1 MEIYTGL
8 IMEYL
13 IERATNI
20 NPKDD
25 LEKLL
30 KSKKNLRVKLGV
42 DPTAPDVTLGW
53 YAILRMLKKFQDY
66 GHTAVLILGEFT
78 AQVGDPSGKSETRKV
93 MGENEI
99 DDNAK
104 GVLPIIK
111 NILNENNLE
120 IVSNKDWLSKLTIQ
134 DMMELASK
142 TTLAQMMERDDFS
155 KRFSDNSPISL
166 LEFFYPL
173 YQGYDSVAVKAD
185 IEIGGNDQL
194 WNLMLGREIQKSY
207 DLSPQIAMTFPQL
220 NGTDGSSTNADD
232 RILFDETFVDKIGL
246 FNINTLGSGGQA
258 LKVNSAG
265 SAFEFGSAG
274 GLVKLSHSDFSGSSS
289 VEFGDT
295 LITDTYLT
303 YLVETKL
310 IFSANAGLQFQ
321 ISPDN
326 GVTNSYTTTFS
337 YQHSRN
343 DSSSSGGSKV
353 TSSNYMTTGWSPGN
367 QTGDVLLMTINLQ
380 NFRETTGY
388 KWIKVHGNINA
399 QGSDYTWEGGG
410 ELKLETKQNYFKIYP
425 ASGTMTGYATIYG
438 FLK

>member
-93 MGENEI
+93 MEENEI

-207 DLSPQIAMTFPQL
+207 DLSPQIAMTFPL
-220 NGTDGSSTNADD
+220 LVGTDGSKKMSQSLNNYISISDSPEN
-232 RILFDETFVDKIGL
+232 IFGKIMSIPDEIMWDYFTMLTDLEISEIANFRKNVDKGETNP
-246 FNINTLGSGGQA
+246 FDYKKMLGKLIVSEIYDE
-258 LKVNSAG
+258 NSALVAE
-265 SAFEFGSAG
+265 STFENITINKNLPENMPETNIDDEIDIHLPNFLTENELTKSNSEARR
-274 GLVKLSHSDFSGSSS
+274 LIESGSVKIDDEKVELLDINSS
-289 VEFGDT
+289 DLIGKT
-295 LITDTYLT
+295 LQ
-303 YLVETKL
+303 VGK
-310 IFSANAGLQFQ
+310 
-321 ISPDN
+321 
-326 GVTNSYTTTFS
+326 
-337 YQHSRN
+337 R
-343 DSSSSGGSKV
+343 K
-353 TSSNYMTTGWSPGN
+353 
-367 QTGDVLLMTINLQ
+367 
-380 NFRETTGY
+380 
-388 KWIKVHGNINA
+388 
-399 QGSDYTWEGGG
+399 
-410 ELKLETKQNYFKIYP
+410 
-425 ASGTMTGYATIYG
+425 
-438 FLK
+438 FLKINKK

>member
-207 DLSPQIAMTFPQL
+207 DLSPQIAMTFPL
-220 NGTDGSSTNADD
+220 LVGTDGSKKMSQSLNNYISISDNAEN
-232 RILFDETFVDKIGL
+232 IFGKIMSIPDEIMWDYFSMLTDLKISEIADLRKNVDKGKTNP
-246 FNINTLGSGGQA
+246 FDYKKMLGKLIVSEIYDE
-258 LKVNSAG
+258 NSAIAAE
-265 SAFEFGSAG
+265 SSFENITINK
-274 GLVKLSHSDFSGSSS
+274 KLPENMPETNIEDEIDVHLPNFLTENELTKSNSEARRLIESGSVKIDDQKVELLDINSS
-289 VEFGDT
+289 DLIGKT
-295 LITDTYLT
+295 LQ
-303 YLVETKL
+303 VGK
-310 IFSANAGLQFQ
+310 
-321 ISPDN
+321 
-326 GVTNSYTTTFS
+326 
-337 YQHSRN
+337 R
-343 DSSSSGGSKV
+343 K
-353 TSSNYMTTGWSPGN
+353 
-367 QTGDVLLMTINLQ
+367 
-380 NFRETTGY
+380 
-388 KWIKVHGNINA
+388 
-399 QGSDYTWEGGG
+399 
-410 ELKLETKQNYFKIYP
+410 
-425 ASGTMTGYATIYG
+425 
-438 FLK
+438 FLKINKK

>member
-93 MGENEI
+93 MEENEI

-111 NILNENNLE
+111 NILNDNNLE

-207 DLSPQIAMTFPQL
+207 DLSPQIAMTFPL
-220 NGTDGSSTNADD
+220 LVGTDGSKKMSQSLNNYISISDNPEN
-232 RILFDETFVDKIGL
+232 IFGKIMSIPDEIMWDYFTMLTDLEISEIANFRKNVDKGKTNP
-246 FNINTLGSGGQA
+246 FDYKKMLGKLIVSEIYDE
-258 LKVNSAG
+258 NSALVAE
-265 SAFEFGSAG
+265 STFENITINKNLPENMPEINIDDEIDVHLPNFLTENELTKSNSEARR
-274 GLVKLSHSDFSGSSS
+274 LIESGSVKIDDQKVELLDINSS
-289 VEFGDT
+289 DLIGKT
-295 LITDTYLT
+295 LQ
-303 YLVETKL
+303 VGK
-310 IFSANAGLQFQ
+310 
-321 ISPDN
+321 
-326 GVTNSYTTTFS
+326 
-337 YQHSRN
+337 R
-343 DSSSSGGSKV
+343 K
-353 TSSNYMTTGWSPGN
+353 
-367 QTGDVLLMTINLQ
+367 
-380 NFRETTGY
+380 
-388 KWIKVHGNINA
+388 
-399 QGSDYTWEGGG
+399 
-410 ELKLETKQNYFKIYP
+410 
-425 ASGTMTGYATIYG
+425 
-438 FLK
+438 FLKINKK

>member
-13 IERATNI
+13 IERSTNI
-20 NPKDD
+20 NPTDD

-207 DLSPQIAMTFPQL
+207 DLSPQIAMTFPL
-220 NGTDGSSTNADD
+220 LVGTDGSKKMSQSLNNYISISDNAEN
-232 RILFDETFVDKIGL
+232 IFGKIMSIPDEIMWDYFTMLTDLKISEIADLRKNVDKGKTNP
-246 FNINTLGSGGQA
+246 FDYKKMLGKLIVSEIYDE
-258 LKVNSAG
+258 NSALAAE
-265 SAFEFGSAG
+265 SSFENITINKNLPENMPETNVEDEIDVHLPNFLTENELTKSNSEARR
-274 GLVKLSHSDFSGSSS
+274 LIESGSVKIDDQKVELLDINSS
-289 VEFGDT
+289 DLIGKT
-295 LITDTYLT
+295 LQ
-303 YLVETKL
+303 VGK
-310 IFSANAGLQFQ
+310 
-321 ISPDN
+321 
-326 GVTNSYTTTFS
+326 
-337 YQHSRN
+337 R
-343 DSSSSGGSKV
+343 K
-353 TSSNYMTTGWSPGN
+353 
-367 QTGDVLLMTINLQ
+367 
-380 NFRETTGY
+380 
-388 KWIKVHGNINA
+388 
-399 QGSDYTWEGGG
+399 
-410 ELKLETKQNYFKIYP
+410 
-425 ASGTMTGYATIYG
+425 
-438 FLK
+438 FLKINKK

>member
-53 YAILRMLKKFQDY
+53 YAILRMLRKFQDY

-207 DLSPQIAMTFPQL
+207 DLSPQIAMTFPL
-220 NGTDGSSTNADD
+220 LVGTDGSKKMSQSLNNYISISDKPENIFGKIMSIPDEIMWDYFTMLTDLEISEIADF
-232 RILFDETFVDKIGL
+232 RKNVDKGKTNP
-246 FNINTLGSGGQA
+246 FDYKKMLGKLIVSEIYDE
-258 LKVNSAG
+258 NSALDAE
-265 SAFEFGSAG
+265 STFENITINKNLPENMPETNIDDEIDVHLPNFLTENELTKSNSEARR
-274 GLVKLSHSDFSGSSS
+274 LIESGSVKIDDQKVELLDINSS
-289 VEFGDT
+289 DLIGKT
-295 LITDTYLT
+295 LQ
-303 YLVETKL
+303 VGK
-310 IFSANAGLQFQ
+310 
-321 ISPDN
+321 
-326 GVTNSYTTTFS
+326 
-337 YQHSRN
+337 R
-343 DSSSSGGSKV
+343 K
-353 TSSNYMTTGWSPGN
+353 
-367 QTGDVLLMTINLQ
+367 
-380 NFRETTGY
+380 
-388 KWIKVHGNINA
+388 
-399 QGSDYTWEGGG
+399 
-410 ELKLETKQNYFKIYP
+410 
-425 ASGTMTGYATIYG
+425 
-438 FLK
+438 FLKINKK

>member
-111 NILNENNLE
+111 NILNKNNLE

-134 DMMELASK
+134 DLMELASK

-185 IEIGGNDQL
+185 VEIGGNDQL

-207 DLSPQIAMTFPQL
+207 GLSPQIAMTFPL
-220 NGTDGSSTNADD
+220 LVGTDGSKKMSQSLNNYISISDSPENIFGKIMSISDEIMWDYFTMLTDLETSEIAD
-232 RILFDETFVDKIGL
+232 FKKNVDKGKTNPFDYKKMLGKLIVSEIYDENNAL
-246 FNINTLGSGGQA
+246 AAESSFENITINKNLPENMPETNIDDEIDVHLPNFLTENELTKS
-258 LKVNSAG
+258 NSEARRLI
-265 SAFEFGSAG
+265 E
-274 GLVKLSHSDFSGSSS
+274 SGSVKIDDQKVELLDINSS
-289 VEFGDT
+289 DLIGKT
-295 LITDTYLT
+295 LQ
-303 YLVETKL
+303 VGK
-310 IFSANAGLQFQ
+310 
-321 ISPDN
+321 
-326 GVTNSYTTTFS
+326 
-337 YQHSRN
+337 R
-343 DSSSSGGSKV
+343 K
-353 TSSNYMTTGWSPGN
+353 
-367 QTGDVLLMTINLQ
+367 
-380 NFRETTGY
+380 
-388 KWIKVHGNINA
+388 
-399 QGSDYTWEGGG
+399 
-410 ELKLETKQNYFKIYP
+410 
-425 ASGTMTGYATIYG
+425 
-438 FLK
+438 FLKINKK

>member
-53 YAILRMLKKFQDY
+53 YAILRMLRKFQDY

-93 MGENEI
+93 MEENEI

-155 KRFSDNSPISL
+155 KRFNDNSPISL

-207 DLSPQIAMTFPQL
+207 DLSPQIAMTFPL
-220 NGTDGSSTNADD
+220 LVGTDGSKKMSQSLNNYISISDSPEN
-232 RILFDETFVDKIGL
+232 IFGKIMSIPDEIMWDYFTMLTDLEISEIANFKKNVDKGKTNP
-246 FNINTLGSGGQA
+246 FDYKKMLGKLIVSEIYDE
-258 LKVNSAG
+258 NSALVAE
-265 SAFEFGSAG
+265 STFENITINKNLPENMPETNIDDEIDIHLPNFLTENELTKSNSEARR
-274 GLVKLSHSDFSGSSS
+274 LIESGSVKIDDQKVELLDINSS
-289 VEFGDT
+289 DLIGKT
-295 LITDTYLT
+295 LQ
-303 YLVETKL
+303 VGK
-310 IFSANAGLQFQ
+310 
-321 ISPDN
+321 
-326 GVTNSYTTTFS
+326 
-337 YQHSRN
+337 R
-343 DSSSSGGSKV
+343 K
-353 TSSNYMTTGWSPGN
+353 
-367 QTGDVLLMTINLQ
+367 
-380 NFRETTGY
+380 
-388 KWIKVHGNINA
+388 
-399 QGSDYTWEGGG
+399 
-410 ELKLETKQNYFKIYP
+410 
-425 ASGTMTGYATIYG
+425 
-438 FLK
+438 FLKINKK

>member
-93 MGENEI
+93 MEENEI

-111 NILNENNLE
+111 NILNDNNLE

-207 DLSPQIAMTFPQL
+207 DLSPQIAMTFPL
-220 NGTDGSSTNADD
+220 LVGTDGSKKMSQSLNNYISISDTPEN
-232 RILFDETFVDKIGL
+232 IFGKIMSIPDEIMWDYFTMLTDLEISEIANFRKNVDKGKTNP
-246 FNINTLGSGGQA
+246 FDYKKMLGKLIVSEIYDE
-258 LKVNSAG
+258 NSALVAE
-265 SAFEFGSAG
+265 STFENITINKNLPENMPETNIDDEIDIHLPNFLTENELTKSNSEARR
-274 GLVKLSHSDFSGSSS
+274 LIESGSVKIDDQKVELLDINSS
-289 VEFGDT
+289 DLIGKT
-295 LITDTYLT
+295 LQ
-303 YLVETKL
+303 VGK
-310 IFSANAGLQFQ
+310 
-321 ISPDN
+321 
-326 GVTNSYTTTFS
+326 
-337 YQHSRN
+337 R
-343 DSSSSGGSKV
+343 K
-353 TSSNYMTTGWSPGN
+353 
-367 QTGDVLLMTINLQ
+367 
-380 NFRETTGY
+380 
-388 KWIKVHGNINA
+388 
-399 QGSDYTWEGGG
+399 
-410 ELKLETKQNYFKIYP
+410 
-425 ASGTMTGYATIYG
+425 
-438 FLK
+438 FLKINKK

>member
-1 MEIYTGL
+1 
-8 IMEYL
+8 MEYL

-53 YAILRMLKKFQDY
+53 YAILRMLRKFQDY

-93 MGENEI
+93 MQENEI

-111 NILNENNLE
+111 NILNKDNLE
-120 IVSNKDWLSKLTIQ
+120 IVSNKDWLSTLTIQ
-134 DMMELASK
+134 DMMNLASK

-155 KRFSDNSPISL
+155 KRFNENSPISL

-207 DLSPQIAMTFPQL
+207 ELSPQIAITFPL
-220 NGTDGSSTNADD
+220 LVGTDGSKKMSQSLNNYISISDTPENIFGKIMSIPDEIMWDYFTMLTDLEISEIAD
-232 RILFDETFVDKIGL
+232 FKKNVDKGKTNP
-246 FNINTLGSGGQA
+246 FDYKKMLGKLIVSEIYD
-258 LKVNSAG
+258 KNSALTAE
-265 SAFEFGSAG
+265 SSFENITINKNLPDNMPETNIDDGIDVHLPNFLTENELTKSNSEARR
-274 GLVKLSHSDFSGSSS
+274 LIESGSVKINDQKVELLDIISS
-289 VEFGDT
+289 DLIGKT
-295 LITDTYLT
+295 LQ
-303 YLVETKL
+303 VGK
-310 IFSANAGLQFQ
+310 
-321 ISPDN
+321 
-326 GVTNSYTTTFS
+326 
-337 YQHSRN
+337 R
-343 DSSSSGGSKV
+343 K
-353 TSSNYMTTGWSPGN
+353 
-367 QTGDVLLMTINLQ
+367 
-380 NFRETTGY
+380 
-388 KWIKVHGNINA
+388 
-399 QGSDYTWEGGG
+399 
-410 ELKLETKQNYFKIYP
+410 
-425 ASGTMTGYATIYG
+425 
-438 FLK
+438 FLKINKK

>member
-93 MGENEI
+93 MEENEI

-111 NILNENNLE
+111 NILNDNNLE

-207 DLSPQIAMTFPQL
+207 DLSPQIAMTFPL
-220 NGTDGSSTNADD
+220 LVGTDGSKKMSQSLNNYISISDSPEN
-232 RILFDETFVDKIGL
+232 IFGKIMSIPDEIMWDYFTMLTDLEISEIANFRKNVDKGKTNP
-246 FNINTLGSGGQA
+246 FDFKKMLGKLIVSEIYDE
-258 LKVNSAG
+258 NSALVAE
-265 SAFEFGSAG
+265 STFENITINKNLPENMPETNIDDEIDIHLPNFLTENELTKSNSEARR
-274 GLVKLSHSDFSGSSS
+274 LIESGSVKIDDQKVELLDINSS
-289 VEFGDT
+289 DLIGKT
-295 LITDTYLT
+295 LQ
-303 YLVETKL
+303 VGK
-310 IFSANAGLQFQ
+310 
-321 ISPDN
+321 
-326 GVTNSYTTTFS
+326 
-337 YQHSRN
+337 R
-343 DSSSSGGSKV
+343 K
-353 TSSNYMTTGWSPGN
+353 
-367 QTGDVLLMTINLQ
+367 
-380 NFRETTGY
+380 
-388 KWIKVHGNINA
+388 
-399 QGSDYTWEGGG
+399 
-410 ELKLETKQNYFKIYP
+410 
-425 ASGTMTGYATIYG
+425 
-438 FLK
+438 FLKINKK

>member
-13 IERATNI
+13 IDRATNI

-93 MGENEI
+93 MEENEI

-111 NILNENNLE
+111 NILNDNNLE

-155 KRFSDNSPISL
+155 KRFNDNSPISL

-207 DLSPQIAMTFPQL
+207 DLSPQIAMTFPL
-220 NGTDGSSTNADD
+220 LVGTDGSKKMSQSLNNYISISDSPEN
-232 RILFDETFVDKIGL
+232 IFGKIMSIPDEIMWDYFTMLTDLEISEIANLRKNVDKGKTNPFDYKKMLGKLIVSEIYDESNAEAAESS
-246 FNINTLGSGGQA
+246 FENITINKNLPENMPETNIDDGIDVHLPNFLTENELTKS
-258 LKVNSAG
+258 NSEARR
-265 SAFEFGSAG
+265 
-274 GLVKLSHSDFSGSSS
+274 LIKSGSVKIDDQKVELLDINSS
-289 VEFGDT
+289 DLIGKT
-295 LITDTYLT
+295 LQ
-303 YLVETKL
+303 VGK
-310 IFSANAGLQFQ
+310 
-321 ISPDN
+321 
-326 GVTNSYTTTFS
+326 
-337 YQHSRN
+337 R
-343 DSSSSGGSKV
+343 K
-353 TSSNYMTTGWSPGN
+353 
-367 QTGDVLLMTINLQ
+367 
-380 NFRETTGY
+380 
-388 KWIKVHGNINA
+388 
-399 QGSDYTWEGGG
+399 
-410 ELKLETKQNYFKIYP
+410 
-425 ASGTMTGYATIYG
+425 
-438 FLK
+438 FLKINKK

>member
-93 MGENEI
+93 MEENEI

-207 DLSPQIAMTFPQL
+207 DLSPQIAMTFPL
-220 NGTDGSSTNADD
+220 LVGTDGSKKMSQSLNNYISISDTAENIFGKIMSIPDEIMWDYFTMLTDLEISEIADL
-232 RILFDETFVDKIGL
+232 RNNVDKGKTNP
-246 FNINTLGSGGQA
+246 FEYKKMLGKLIVSEIYDE
-258 LKVNSAG
+258 NSA
-265 SAFEFGSAG
+265 SAAESSFQNITINKNLPENMPEISIDDEIDVHLPNFLTENELTKSNSEARR
-274 GLVKLSHSDFSGSSS
+274 LIESGSVKIDDQKVELLDINSS
-289 VEFGDT
+289 DLIGKT
-295 LITDTYLT
+295 LQ
-303 YLVETKL
+303 VGK
-310 IFSANAGLQFQ
+310 
-321 ISPDN
+321 
-326 GVTNSYTTTFS
+326 
-337 YQHSRN
+337 R
-343 DSSSSGGSKV
+343 K
-353 TSSNYMTTGWSPGN
+353 
-367 QTGDVLLMTINLQ
+367 
-380 NFRETTGY
+380 
-388 KWIKVHGNINA
+388 
-399 QGSDYTWEGGG
+399 
-410 ELKLETKQNYFKIYP
+410 
-425 ASGTMTGYATIYG
+425 
-438 FLK
+438 FLKINKK

>member
-53 YAILRMLKKFQDY
+53 YAILRMLRKFQDY

-93 MGENEI
+93 MEENEI

-111 NILNENNLE
+111 NILNDNNLE

-207 DLSPQIAMTFPQL
+207 DLSPQIAMTFPL
-220 NGTDGSSTNADD
+220 LVGTDGSKKMSQSLNNYISISDSPEN
-232 RILFDETFVDKIGL
+232 IFGKIMSIPDEIMWDYFTMLTDLEISEIANFRKNVDKGKTNP
-246 FNINTLGSGGQA
+246 FDYKKMLGKLIVSEIYDE
-258 LKVNSAG
+258 NSALVAE
-265 SAFEFGSAG
+265 STFENITINKNLPENMPETNIDDEIDIHLPNFLTENELTKSNSEARR
-274 GLVKLSHSDFSGSSS
+274 LIESGSVKIDDQKVELLDINSS
-289 VEFGDT
+289 D
-295 LITDTYLT
+295 LIGK
-303 YLVETKL
+303 V
-310 IFSANAGLQFQ
+310 LQV
-321 ISPDN
+321 
-326 GVTNSYTTTFS
+326 GK
-337 YQHSRN
+337 R
-343 DSSSSGGSKV
+343 K
-353 TSSNYMTTGWSPGN
+353 
-367 QTGDVLLMTINLQ
+367 
-380 NFRETTGY
+380 
-388 KWIKVHGNINA
+388 
-399 QGSDYTWEGGG
+399 
-410 ELKLETKQNYFKIYP
+410 
-425 ASGTMTGYATIYG
+425 
-438 FLK
+438 FLKINKK

>member
-20 NPKDD
+20 IPKDD

-93 MGENEI
+93 MEENEI

-111 NILNENNLE
+111 NILNDNNLE

-155 KRFSDNSPISL
+155 KRFNDNSPISL

-207 DLSPQIAMTFPQL
+207 DLSPQIAMTFPL
-220 NGTDGSSTNADD
+220 LVGTDGSKKMSQSLNNYISISDTPEN
-232 RILFDETFVDKIGL
+232 IFGKIMSIPDEIMWDYFTMLTDLEISEITDFKKNVDKGKTNPFDYKKMLGKLIVTEIYDENNAEAAESS
-246 FNINTLGSGGQA
+246 FENITINKNLPENMPETNIDDGIDVHLPNFLTENVLTKS
-258 LKVNSAG
+258 NSEARRLI
-265 SAFEFGSAG
+265 E
-274 GLVKLSHSDFSGSSS
+274 SGSVKIDDQKVELLDINSS
-289 VEFGDT
+289 DLIGKT
-295 LITDTYLT
+295 LQ
-303 YLVETKL
+303 VGK
-310 IFSANAGLQFQ
+310 
-321 ISPDN
+321 
-326 GVTNSYTTTFS
+326 
-337 YQHSRN
+337 R
-343 DSSSSGGSKV
+343 K
-353 TSSNYMTTGWSPGN
+353 
-367 QTGDVLLMTINLQ
+367 
-380 NFRETTGY
+380 
-388 KWIKVHGNINA
+388 
-399 QGSDYTWEGGG
+399 
-410 ELKLETKQNYFKIYP
+410 
-425 ASGTMTGYATIYG
+425 
-438 FLK
+438 FLKINKK

>member
-93 MGENEI
+93 MEENEI

-111 NILNENNLE
+111 NILNDNNLE

-155 KRFSDNSPISL
+155 KRFNDNSPISL

-207 DLSPQIAMTFPQL
+207 DLSPQIAMTFPL
-220 NGTDGSSTNADD
+220 LVGTDGSKKMSQSLNNYISISDSPEN
-232 RILFDETFVDKIGL
+232 IFGKIMSIPDEIMWDYFTMLTDLEISEIANFRKNVDKGKTNP
-246 FNINTLGSGGQA
+246 FDYKKMLGKLIVSEIYDE
-258 LKVNSAG
+258 NSALVAE
-265 SAFEFGSAG
+265 STFENITINKNLPENMPETNIDDEIDIHLPNFLTENELTKSNSEARR
-274 GLVKLSHSDFSGSSS
+274 LIESGSVKIDDQKVESLDINSS
-289 VEFGDT
+289 DLIGKT
-295 LITDTYLT
+295 LQ
-303 YLVETKL
+303 VGK
-310 IFSANAGLQFQ
+310 
-321 ISPDN
+321 
-326 GVTNSYTTTFS
+326 
-337 YQHSRN
+337 R
-343 DSSSSGGSKV
+343 K
-353 TSSNYMTTGWSPGN
+353 
-367 QTGDVLLMTINLQ
+367 
-380 NFRETTGY
+380 
-388 KWIKVHGNINA
+388 
-399 QGSDYTWEGGG
+399 
-410 ELKLETKQNYFKIYP
+410 
-425 ASGTMTGYATIYG
+425 
-438 FLK
+438 FLKINKK

>member
-13 IERATNI
+13 IKRATNI

-93 MGENEI
+93 MRENEI

-207 DLSPQIAMTFPQL
+207 DLSPQIAITFPL
-220 NGTDGSSTNADD
+220 LVGTDGSKKMSQSLNNYISISDNPEN
-232 RILFDETFVDKIGL
+232 IFGKIMSIPDEIMWDYFTMLTDLEISEIANFRKNVDKGKTNP
-246 FNINTLGSGGQA
+246 FDYKKMLGKLIVSEIYDE
-258 LKVNSAG
+258 NSALVAE
-265 SAFEFGSAG
+265 STFENITINKNLPENMPETNIDDGIDVHLPNFLTENELTKSNSEARR
-274 GLVKLSHSDFSGSSS
+274 LIESGSVKIDDQKIELLDINSS
-289 VEFGDT
+289 DLIGKT
-295 LITDTYLT
+295 LQ
-303 YLVETKL
+303 VGK
-310 IFSANAGLQFQ
+310 
-321 ISPDN
+321 
-326 GVTNSYTTTFS
+326 
-337 YQHSRN
+337 R
-343 DSSSSGGSKV
+343 K
-353 TSSNYMTTGWSPGN
+353 
-367 QTGDVLLMTINLQ
+367 
-380 NFRETTGY
+380 
-388 KWIKVHGNINA
+388 
-399 QGSDYTWEGGG
+399 
-410 ELKLETKQNYFKIYP
+410 
-425 ASGTMTGYATIYG
+425 
-438 FLK
+438 FLKINKK

>member
-53 YAILRMLKKFQDY
+53 YAILRMLRKFQDY

-111 NILNENNLE
+111 NILNEDNLE

-134 DMMELASK
+134 DMMDLASK

-155 KRFSDNSPISL
+155 KRFNENSPISL

-207 DLSPQIAMTFPQL
+207 GLSPQIAITFPL
-220 NGTDGSSTNADD
+220 LVGTDGSKKMSQSLNNYISISDTPENIFGKVMSIPDEIMWDYFTMLTDLDISEIADL
-232 RILFDETFVDKIGL
+232 RKNVDKGKTNPFDYKKMLGKLIVTEIYDENNAEASESSFENVTINKNL
-246 FNINTLGSGGQA
+246 PENMPETNIDEGIDVHLPNFLTENELTKS
-258 LKVNSAG
+258 NSEARRLI
-265 SAFEFGSAG
+265 E
-274 GLVKLSHSDFSGSSS
+274 SGSIKINDQKVELLDINSS
-289 VEFGDT
+289 D
-295 LITDTYLT
+295 LIG
-303 YLVETKL
+303 K
-310 IFSANAGLQFQ
+310 ILQV
-321 ISPDN
+321 
-326 GVTNSYTTTFS
+326 GK
-337 YQHSRN
+337 R
-343 DSSSSGGSKV
+343 K
-353 TSSNYMTTGWSPGN
+353 
-367 QTGDVLLMTINLQ
+367 
-380 NFRETTGY
+380 
-388 KWIKVHGNINA
+388 
-399 QGSDYTWEGGG
+399 
-410 ELKLETKQNYFKIYP
+410 
-425 ASGTMTGYATIYG
+425 
-438 FLK
+438 FLKINKK

>member
-111 NILNENNLE
+111 NILNDNNLE

-155 KRFSDNSPISL
+155 KRFNDNSPISL

-207 DLSPQIAMTFPQL
+207 DLSPQIAMTFPL
-220 NGTDGSSTNADD
+220 LVGTDGSKKMSQSLNNYISISDTAENIFGKIMSIPDEIMWDYFTMLTDLEISEIADL
-232 RILFDETFVDKIGL
+232 RNNVDKGKTNP
-246 FNINTLGSGGQA
+246 FEYKKMLGKLIVSEIYDE
-258 LKVNSAG
+258 NSALVAE
-265 SAFEFGSAG
+265 STFENITINKNLPENMPETNIDDEIDIHLPNFLTENELTKSNSEARR
-274 GLVKLSHSDFSGSSS
+274 LIESGSVKIDDQKVELLDINSS
-289 VEFGDT
+289 DLIGKT
-295 LITDTYLT
+295 LQ
-303 YLVETKL
+303 VGK
-310 IFSANAGLQFQ
+310 
-321 ISPDN
+321 
-326 GVTNSYTTTFS
+326 
-337 YQHSRN
+337 R
-343 DSSSSGGSKV
+343 K
-353 TSSNYMTTGWSPGN
+353 
-367 QTGDVLLMTINLQ
+367 
-380 NFRETTGY
+380 
-388 KWIKVHGNINA
+388 
-399 QGSDYTWEGGG
+399 
-410 ELKLETKQNYFKIYP
+410 
-425 ASGTMTGYATIYG
+425 
-438 FLK
+438 FLKINKK